1 MKMRGVKSKATLFIT
16 TTLLALWIGNVS
28 ADNEYMVEKGDSL
41 SKIGKLLGVP
51 WKEIMKA
58 NNLKNTVIHPNQ
70 ILIIPSAGRIYN
82 NENPTKPAHLVN
94 SPPPEFLDKETIVAT
109 PVVVQP
115 EAASAIPAPPVPQP
129 PIPNPVVVINN
140 NTTSDDRADIQ
151 RSYSEAVYIPPIQGN
166 SRARPSR
173 VEPPNT
179 YMVKNGDTVWSISRN
194 FGLTLRELQKANNM
208 KHSKIYPG
216 QVLSIPDKVV
226 VASN

>member
-1 MKMRGVKSKATLFIT
+1 MRGVKSKATLFIT
-16 TTLLALWIGNVS
+16 TTLLALWVGNVS

-70 ILIIPSAGRIYN
+70 ILIIPSAGRIYS
-82 NENPTKPAHLVN
+82 NETPTKPAHLVN
-94 SPPPEFLDKETIVAT
+94 SPPPEFLHQEKIVAT
-109 PVVVQP
+109 PVNP
-115 EAASAIPAPPVPQP
+115 KEAASQIPAPPVPQP
-129 PIPNPVVVINN
+129 PVSVAVND
-140 NTTSDDRADIQ
+140 TSTS

-166 SRARPSR
+166 SRARPTGTS
-173 VEPPNT
+173 EPPKT
-179 YMVKNGDTVWSISRN
+179 YMVKNGDTIWSISREL
-194 FGLTLRELQKANNM
+194 GLTLRELQKANNM

-216 QVLSIPDKVV
+216 QVLSIPGKVV